1 MVSKVGGMT
10 TLTDRLIYIAG
21 PLKLQNAL
29 MASFLERETGAKCLA
44 VEKFHVIQEID
55 DVNTSRPNLCLW
67 DCLRNELES
76 CLLEFESD
84 CKKILNH
91 TPVAFFNVS
100 TGLGIEAEFMSRGVQ
115 GFFYEHDHIEQFP
128 KGICAIF
135 NRELWF
141 SRKIMTEV
149 MLKGNNHRNFST
161 RHETDL
167 TYREIEILA
176 MVAGGASNKMIAEK
190 LYISFHTVKTHLYN
204 IFKKI
209 NVTNRLQA
217 ALWAARNLSCR
228 K

>member
-1 MVSKVGGMT
+1 MVSKVGDMT

-29 MASFLERETGAKCLA
+29 MAFFLERETGAKCLA
-44 VEKFHVIQEID
+44 VEKFHDIQGMD
-55 DVNTSRPNLCLW
+55 NKKNWQPTLALW
-67 DCLRNELES
+67 DCLGNDLKS

-84 CKKILNH
+84 CKDILNH
-91 TPVAFFNVS
+91 SHVAFFNVS
-100 TGLGIEAEFMSRGVQ
+100 PGLDIEAEFMSRGVQ
-115 GFFYEHDHIEQFP
+115 GFFYEHDHIKQFP
-128 KGICAIF
+128 RGICAIF
-135 NRELWF
+135 NGELWF

-149 MLKGNNHRNFST
+149 MLKGKNHRNFST

-167 TYREIEILA
+167 TNREIEILA

-190 LYISFHTVKTHLYN
+190 LYISRHTVKTHLYN

-209 NVTNRLQA
+209 NVINRLQA
-217 ALWAARNLSCR
+217 ALWADRNLSCR